1 VKINQFINDCE
12 FIHIDS
18 WAKDDSYMSMIFNR
32 VDGKSHSQILTYD
45 VVVRKL
51 TYEDKEAKGEI
62 VNIYQKP
69 QLLINYLIDICSN
82 EGDWVLDLFSGSGKF
97 YYMELNFNMLFF

>member
-1 VKINQFINDCE
+1 
-12 FIHIDS
+12 
-18 WAKDDSYMSMIFNR
+18 MSMIFNW

-45 VVVRKL
+45 AVVRKL
-51 TYEDKEAKGEI
+51 TYEDKEAKGKI

-82 EGDWVLDLFSGSGKF
+82 EGDWVLDLFSSSGTF
-97 YYMELNFNMLFF
+97 CHMELNFNMFFFLINMSFY

>member
-1 VKINQFINDCE
+1 
-12 FIHIDS
+12 
-18 WAKDDSYMSMIFNR
+18 MSMIFNR
-32 VDGKSHSQILTYD
+32 VDGKRHSQILTYD
-45 VVVRKL
+45 VVMRKL

-82 EGDWVLDLFSGSGKF
+82 EGYWVLDLFSGPGRF
-97 YYMELNFNMLFF
+97 FHMELNFNMFFFLINMSLY

>member
-1 VKINQFINDCE
+1 MNDCE

-18 WAKDDSYMSMIFNR
+18 WEKDDNDMSMIFNR
-32 VDGKSHSQILTYD
+32 VDRKSHSQILTYD

-51 TYEDKEAKGEI
+51 TYEDKERKGEI

-82 EGDWVLDLFSGSGKF
+82 EGDWVLDLFSGSGRF
-97 YYMELNFNMLFF
+97 CHMELNFNMFFF

>member
-1 VKINQFINDCE
+1 
-12 FIHIDS
+12 
-18 WAKDDSYMSMIFNR
+18 MSMIFNR

-45 VVVRKL
+45 AVVRKL

-97 YYMELNFNMLFF
+97 YYMELNFNMLFLNLYVIVLIYFIISFVLDN

>member
-1 VKINQFINDCE
+1 
-12 FIHIDS
+12 
-18 WAKDDSYMSMIFNR
+18 MSMIFNR
-32 VDGKSHSQILTYD
+32 VDRKSHSQILSYD
-45 VVVRKL
+45 VVAGKL

-82 EGDWVLDLFSGSGKF
+82 EGDWVLDLFSGSGMF
-97 YYMELNFNMLFF
+97 YYMELNFNMLFFN

>member
-1 VKINQFINDCE
+1 
-12 FIHIDS
+12 
-18 WAKDDSYMSMIFNR
+18 MSMIFNR

-51 TYEDKEAKGEI
+51 TYEDKKTKEEI

-82 EGDWVLDLFSGSGKF
+82 EGVWVLDLFYRSDKF
-97 YYMELNFNMLFF
+97 YYMEFNFNILFFNLYVIVLIYLIIYFVLDN

>member
-1 VKINQFINDCE
+1 M
-12 FIHIDS
+12 
-18 WAKDDSYMSMIFNR
+18 YMIFNR

-45 VVVRKL
+45 AVVRKL
-51 TYEDKEAKGEI
+51 TYEDKETKGEI

-82 EGDWVLDLFSGSGKF
+82 EGDWVLDLISSSGKF
-97 YYMELNFNMLFF
+97 YYVELNFNVFFLNLYVIILIYFIISFVLDN